1 MHGLAGARLAVRTPR
16 VDRAL
21 LPIHIVVGDTI
32 YIGQRI
38 SSRLDGRHANRCAD
52 RQGLIAYRGKTET
65 KILFQPERRLV
76 VSMGANQQKL
86 VAAKAHRQIIR
97 TSTRRSTDAVRRSSS
112 SPIS

>member
-1 MHGLAGARLAVRTPR
+1 MHGLVGIRLAVRTLC
-16 VDRAL
+16 VDHAL

-52 RQGLIAYRGKTET
+52 RQSLIAYRGKTET
-65 KILFQPERRLV
+65 KILFQPERRLI
-76 VSMGANQQKL
+76 VSMGTNQQKL
-86 VAAKAHRQIIR
+86 VA
-97 TSTRRSTDAVRRSSS
+97 RRSTDAVRRSSS

>member
-1 MHGLAGARLAVRTPR
+1 MLGLVGARLAVRTPY
-16 VDRAL
+16 VDHAL

-65 KILFQPERRLV
+65 KVLFQPERRLV

-86 VAAKAHRQIIR
+86 VAA
-97 TSTRRSTDAVRRSSS
+97 TRRSTDAVRRSSS

>member
-1 MHGLAGARLAVRTPR
+1 MLGLMGARLAVRTLY
-16 VDRAL
+16 VDHAL
-21 LPIHIVVGDTI
+21 LPIHIVVGDAI

-76 VSMGANQQKL
+76 VSMGQTSKNSSPPTRIG
-86 VAAKAHRQIIR
+86 RQ
-97 TSTRRSTDAVRRSSS
+97 SAPATRRSTDAVRRSSS